1 MQHIQIGYIE
11 NIMWVYNKI
20 TKFPNFTET
29 IKMLLKYLQ
38 LFVSLYGY
46 NSQGVS
52 RKKKYVENSG
62 QRKISFFFSEF
73 MNGHCLKP
81 RTLRVIYVLYMYLFC
96 QGSWFNFGE
105 IAINTTFYEKSPQY
119 MNMIVCVLVSVIQF
133 RSC

>member
-1 MQHIQIGYIE
+1 
-11 NIMWVYNKI
+11 
-20 TKFPNFTET
+20 
-29 IKMLLKYLQ
+29 MLLKYLQ

-52 RKKKYVENSG
+52 RKKIR
-62 QRKISFFFSEF
+62 RKKRSAKNFIFFSEF
-73 MNGHCLKP
+73 TNGHCLKP

-119 MNMIVCVLVSVIQF
+119 INMIVCVLVSVIQF